1 MTITDAAGKKIITRL
16 LAGDDYRIEVQNIL
30 NAVFLD
36 YVLDFFKKV
45 IDAKLNSKKIDTD
58 WYKNNFVI
66 DYSVK
71 PEDIAIYSGINKKT
85 ITNMYNSG
93 TKQIVI
99 HASENHYDTLFQT
112 IKDLVKYDNGININ
126 LTIKMNG
133 VSVEL
138 DLTETLIVINS
149 IAVKR
154 AAFAGGLW
162 SSAGKRVEKPL
173 METLCKL
180 YDVPR
185 EFYELRIKNETVQ
198 DFDNNYFEREIDF
211 YLKNKTNLYKCE
223 VKLMGKGNPESADA
237 VIARDSSVFIAD
249 KLSDANKKQL
259 NSLGIL
265 WVEMRSEKGFKK
277 FEEILDLLKIPHKK
291 LTDNLSE
298 KIDQIFSE
306 IYN

>member
-66 DYSVK
+66 DYSVR

-99 HASENHYDTLFQT
+99 NASENHYDTLFQT

-249 KLSDANKKQL
+249 KLSDTNKKQL

>member
-99 HASENHYDTLFQT
+99 NASENHYDTLFQT

-249 KLSDANKKQL
+249 KLSDTNKKQL

>member
-99 HASENHYDTLFQT
+99 NASENHYDTLFQT

-249 KLSDANKKQL
+249 KLSDTNKKQL

-291 LTDNLSE
+291 LTDNLNE